1 MRLHFPLS
9 FFILGVQKELRVRK
23 EPMNKRIPGIVLT
36 ILCLTAGGMYAFS
49 HGAGFFVPENAAGSV
64 QASAREAD
72 LTAAFPSEAPEIIN
86 INTADAA
93 ELDKLPGIGPAKAA
107 AILEYRRT
115 HGFFRVPEELMKVP
129 GIKEGT
135 YGKLAERITV
145 GELPKIGSDGSW
157 PGVPLPWQEESGA
170 SQGVLLPSREAGES
184 DAAPKAAGLRSGDE
198 P

>member
-1 MRLHFPLS
+1 
-9 FFILGVQKELRVRK
+9 
-23 EPMNKRIPGIVLT
+23 MNKRIPGIVLT

-49 HGAGFFVPENAAGSV
+49 HGAGFFVPESGAESV

-72 LTAAFPSEAPEIIN
+72 LAAAFPSEAPEIIN
-86 INTADAA
+86 INTADAE

-145 GELPKIGSDGSW
+145 GELPEIGSDGGW
-157 PGVPLPWQEESGA
+157 PGVPLPWQEENGGSP
-170 SQGVLLPSREAGES
+170 GVLLPSREAGEKG
-184 DAAPKAAGLRSGDE
+184 AAPEEESLRPGGE

>member
-23 EPMNKRIPGIVLT
+23 EPMDKRIPGIVLT
-36 ILCLTAGGMYAFS
+36 ILCLIAGGMYVFR
-49 HGAGFFVPENAAGSV
+49 HDAGFFVPENAAGTV
-64 QASAREAD
+64 QASVREAD
-72 LTAAFPSEAPEIIN
+72 LTAAFPSEAPELIN

-107 AILEYRRT
+107 AILEYRKT
-115 HGFFRVPEELMKVP
+115 HGFFRVPEDLMKVP

-135 YGKLAERITV
+135 YGKLADRITV
-145 GELPKIGSDGSW
+145 GELPEIGG
-157 PGVPLPWQEESGA
+157 ESGWP
-170 SQGVLLPSREAGES
+170 GVLLPDAGEELRKRLPLLPS
-184 DAAPKAAGLRSGDE
+184 GSDDRENDAAVSAGGS